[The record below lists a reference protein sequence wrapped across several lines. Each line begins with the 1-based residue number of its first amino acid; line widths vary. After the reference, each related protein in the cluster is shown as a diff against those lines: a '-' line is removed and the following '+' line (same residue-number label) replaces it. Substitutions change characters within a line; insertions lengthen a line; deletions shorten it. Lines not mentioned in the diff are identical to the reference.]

1 MTITWGFTFTSLLY
15 FFPFLIDAL
24 RFLIPSVFIYLY
36 SSHNSREVKNLHF
49 IKISTLL
56 NFVLIGIFFF
66 IPAPITITNTS
77 PLDSIIF
84 NLFMIGT
91 STISNLVL
99 MVSFGF
105 SILLFGINNK
115 ELFGPYLQY
124 SGMVF
129 IFAFFSR
136 LFLIQ
141 PIGYYVPVLSYL
153 LYFAGIVNVLGQ
165 ILIPVLLGPFSM
177 LLIIGMVYLIIHG
190 YKNSEK
196 YLVFAGL
203 SYLISFAFI
212 GYGSIPT
219 HLFVFS

>member
-15 FFPFLIDAL
+15 FFPFLFDAL

-36 SSHNSREVKNLHF
+36 SSHNSREVKNLNY

-56 NFVLIGIFFF
+56 NFILIGIFFF
-66 IPAPITITNTS
+66 IPFPIMITNIF
-77 PLDSIIF
+77 DSIIF
-84 NLFMIGT
+84 NLFMIGI

-99 MVSFGF
+99 IVSFGF
-105 SILLFGINNK
+105 LILLFGINNK

-124 SGMVF
+124 SGMIF

-141 PIGYYVPVLSYL
+141 PIGYYVPLLSYL
-153 LYFAGIVNVLGQ
+153 LYFAGNIDVLGQ
-165 ILIPVLLGPFSM
+165 ILFPVLLGPFSM
-177 LLIIGMVYLIIHG
+177 LLIIGMVYMIIHG

-212 GYGSIPT
+212 GYGTIPT
-219 HLFVFS
+219 HLFMFS